1 MARGKRSSGKN
12 YTSRGER
19 RNVAKAV
26 VKANRR
32 DYIKNRGI
40 ERLANQLKA
49 WKRGRRVSVTIANP
63 DKKNTKERYIKVDGN
78 TAFRTQQGK

>member
-12 YTSRGER
+12 YTSQGER

-32 DYIKNRGI
+32 DYIENRGI
-40 ERLANQLKA
+40 ERLANQYKA
-49 WKRGRRVSVTIANP
+49 WKRGKRVSVTIANP
-63 DKKNTKERYIKVDGN
+63 DKNNTKERYIKVDGH
-78 TAFRTQQGK
+78 TAFRTKQGK

>member
-12 YTSRGER
+12 YTSKGER

-32 DYIKNRGI
+32 DYISNRGI

-49 WKRGRRVSVTIANP
+49 WKRGKRVSVTIANP
-63 DKKNTKERYIKVDGN
+63 DKKNTKERYIKVDGH
-78 TAFRTQQGK
+78 TAFRAQQGK

>member
-12 YTSRGER
+12 YTSKGER
-19 RNVAKAV
+19 SNVARAV

-32 DYIKNRGI
+32 DYIENRGI

-49 WKRGRRVSVTIANP
+49 WKRGKRVSVTIANP
-63 DKKNTKERYIKVDGN
+63 DKKNTKERYIKVDGH